1 MGMTVPVGCRVGTRR
16 PRGPASVRLGGS
28 SVVLVVESSEDRN
41 HNEPCW
47 AITWLQTAP
56 SAVRGTPA
64 AEEARACRPSD
75 SERRR
80 EPRLWLL
87 LAVQPI
93 GAGRQLTTQC
103 NDGCSRLGSWQR
115 EGAHENHG
123 IGSQLTDRS
132 GGLDEVSADD
142 PQGWHGHKREFLTL
156 PAGALRTPRFRR
168 GSTFRGDEGQ
178 QAEDGVAHSRGP
190 LW

>member
-1 MGMTVPVGCRVGTRR
+1 MPAHHRGGLHQLGEVFPAFEQ
-16 PRGPASVRLGGS
+16 PRKSDP
-28 SVVLVVESSEDRN
+28 
-41 HNEPCW
+41 
-47 AITWLQTAP
+47 Q
-56 SAVRGTPA
+56 
-64 AEEARACRPSD
+64 D
-75 SERRR
+75 SERWR
-80 EPRLWLL
+80 EPRFWLL

-115 EGAHENHG
+115 EGAHEHHG

-168 GSTFRGDEGQ
+168 GSTFRGD
-178 QAEDGVAHSRGP
+178 RGP
-190 LW
+190 AGRGRRGAFAGPLVVAVRKRCRSSGEPACPWAVGPSEEGWCCCGAKSHGLCLHGRG